1 MVDIS
6 TFHSST
12 FSGQLHTN
20 FMVETVNGTPLALQ
34 LVEIVEKE
42 TPANVELFSLLFQG
56 PAAPRLPQQIH
67 TLQHEK
73 LGTFQIFLTA
83 VEGNHQSIT
92 YEAVFHRLRQA

>member
-12 FSGQLHTN
+12 FSGQLNTG
-20 FMVETVNGTPLALQ
+20 FTVQGGNGSPMTLQ
-34 LVEIVEKE
+34 LVDVVEKK
-42 TPANVELFSLLFQG
+42 TPATVESFSLYFQG

-67 TLQHEK
+67 TVQHET

-92 YEAVFHRLRQA
+92 YEAVFHRLRQP